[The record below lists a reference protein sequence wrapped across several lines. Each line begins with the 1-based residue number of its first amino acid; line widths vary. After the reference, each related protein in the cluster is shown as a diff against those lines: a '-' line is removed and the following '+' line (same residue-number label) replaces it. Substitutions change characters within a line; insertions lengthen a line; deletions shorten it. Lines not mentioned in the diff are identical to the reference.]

1 MEQIDKLQSQ
11 ILEHKAYLYDTDYVV
26 IRGQETGQDIQ
37 ENVKDMRKFARAEIN
52 RLESEIAEIEKQIG
66 EQSENVQLWA
76 ESRTTNQ

>member
-11 ILEHKAYLYDTDYVV
+11 ILEHKTYLYDTDYVV
-26 IRGQETGQDIQ
+26 IRGQETGQDIP

-66 EQSENVQLWA
+66 EQSENVQL
-76 ESRTTNQ
+76 

>member
-26 IRGQETGQDIQ
+26 IRGQETGKDIP

-52 RLESEIAEIEKQIG
+52 RLEAEIAELEKQFND
-66 EQSENVQLWA
+66 QSESVQL
-76 ESRTTNQ
+76 

>member
-26 IRGQETGQDIQ
+26 IRGQEMGQDIP

-66 EQSENVQLWA
+66 EQSENVQL
-76 ESRTTNQ
+76 

>member
-26 IRGQETGQDIQ
+26 IRGQETGQGIP
-37 ENVKDMRKFARAEIN
+37 EEVKDMRKFARVEIH

-66 EQSENVQLWA
+66 EQSENVQL
-76 ESRTTNQ
+76 